1 MKRLSNNSIKLIIC
15 LFIILAN
22 SCSLFKEK
30 KAKLNFPT
38 KEWKKDKLGING
50 DRLKI
55 IKKTKLFELLKGYNS
70 DEVVK
75 ILGVADF
82 YCSDK
87 FGFTYQYNYEY
98 GRFKGQDKYNYK
110 PKAKCE
116 LNKNLGSFISLEF
129 DNNKKLM
136 DVIFVIKD

>member
-1 MKRLSNNSIKLIIC
+1 MKLIIC
-15 LFIILAN
+15 LFIILVN
-22 SCSLFKEK
+22 SCSVFKEK
-30 KAKLNFPT
+30 KARLNFPS
-38 KEWKKDKLGING
+38 KEWKKDKLGIKG

-55 IKKTKLFELLKGYNS
+55 IKKIKLSELIKGCTS
-70 DEVVK
+70 AEIVE
-75 ILGVADF
+75 ILGVPDF

-98 GRFKGQDKYNYK
+98 GRYKGQDNYNYK

-129 DNNKKLM
+129 DNNKKLT
-136 DVIFVIKD
+136 DVFFIIKG